1 MTKRFV
7 LLLAIVGLAAMM
19 SAQSYPQSNPEQP
32 NTAATAPQNATNAP
46 GQVAAGTEVL
56 ATLDQKLSTKT
67 SHVGDTFTAT
77 VQQNVMDANGG
88 LAIPAGSKINGQ
100 VVESEKGKTLPE
112 LRGKGKLNMVFSNI
126 SLLNGSTVPIQAT
139 LLSVH
144 STGASSGKEGEVSGG
159 ISGKQTAKDVG
170 IAAGAGTVLGLLFGH
185 AIRGLAIGAA
195 AGGGYV
201 LATQGKDVEL
211 PAQTGMK
218 LRLDSNL
225 AVPAS
230 GP

>member
-1 MTKRFV
+1 MTKRFI
-7 LLLAIVGLAAMM
+7 LLIAILAMAAMV
-19 SAQSYPQSNPEQP
+19 SAQGNPEQP
-32 NTAATAPQNATNAP
+32 NMATAPQNATNAP

-67 SHVGDTFTAT
+67 SHVGDNFTAT
-77 VQQNVMDANGG
+77 VQQNVNDANGTVV
-88 LAIPAGSKINGQ
+88 IPAGSKVNGQ

-112 LRGKGKLNMVFSNI
+112 LRGKGKLNMMFSNI
-126 SLLNGSTVPIQAT
+126 SLPNGSTVPIQAT

-144 STGASSGKEGEVSGG
+144 STGASAGKEGEVSGG

-170 IAAGAGTVLGLLFGH
+170 IAAGAGAVLGLLFGH
-185 AIRGLAIGAA
+185 AIKGLAIGAA

-211 PAQTGMK
+211 PAQTGLK
-218 LRLDSNL
+218 LRLESNV
-225 AVPAS
+225 AAPS

>member
-7 LLLAIVGLAAMM
+7 LLLAIVT
-19 SAQSYPQSNPEQP
+19 SAGMVSVQSYPQSDPEQP
-32 NTAATAPQNATNAP
+32 NTAAAAPQDATNAP
-46 GQVAAGTEVL
+46 GQVAA
-56 ATLDQKLSTKT
+56 
-67 SHVGDTFTAT
+67 
-77 VQQNVMDANGG
+77 
-88 LAIPAGSKINGQ
+88 
-100 VVESEKGKTLPE
+100 
-112 LRGKGKLNMVFSNI
+112 
-126 SLLNGSTVPIQAT
+126 
-139 LLSVH
+139 
-144 STGASSGKEGEVSGG
+144 GKEGEVSGG

-211 PAQTGMK
+211 PAQTGLK